1 MKSTPKFRT
10 IIADDELLA
19 RERLKKLLTPF
30 SQTIEIIGEAQNG
43 IECKRMIN
51 EMKPDLIFLDI
62 QMPGLN
68 GFEVLQQINHSPLVI
83 FCTAHDEFALK
94 AFETYSVDYLVKPVK
109 AERIERSIEK
119 LMLLNL
125 HRTRQELLNLIKE
138 LTVQLPANEIT
149 TIPVKLGN
157 RMLILNIEDISFFQA
172 EEKYVTIHSI
182 NGKRYTSDIS
192 LKDLEEKLVGNFIRI
207 QRALLV
213 NKVLVKEII
222 KHTNSRYK
230 IRMNDVNQSLL
241 ISGRNYINQIKSIV

>member
-1 MKSTPKFRT
+1 MKSKPKYQT

-30 SQTIEIIGEAQNG
+30 SQTVEIIGEAKNG
-43 IECKRMIN
+43 IECKKMIN
-51 EMKPDLIFLDI
+51 EIKPDLIFLDI

-94 AFETYSVDYLVKPVK
+94 AFETYSVDYLIKPVK

-125 HRTRQELLNLIKE
+125 HPTQQELLNLIKE

-192 LKDLEEKLVGNFIRI
+192 LKDLEERLVGNFIRI

-213 NKVLVKEII
+213 NKILVKEII

-230 IRMNDVNQSLL
+230 ILMNDVNQSLL
-241 ISGRNYINQIKSIV
+241 ISGRNYIDQIKSIL